1 MKKILAILL
10 KILLPLILILLTMS
24 FIIENI
30 AVKTISNDII
40 TKRIEGYMLDEIINK
55 VDDDKLFEI
64 AEKIE
69 NSKYIEK
76 ITQKYLDAISSN
88 SYNTNYENIDITEE
102 INLILEK
109 DLENELPEDIKNNV
123 INYMSEKS
131 TELQNRLE
139 IGLEEPVIEILN
151 IYSVYTSFTFR
162 ISLIVLC
169 IIDIIGLIL
178 LEKYNSL
185 KSIQIAILI
194 TAILTICLFIAIKLL
209 SPYIE
214 QRLSGGWIDNINL
227 NLMIGFIIV
236 EIVVS
241 IILFILGKKLNKK
254 ESENQ

>member
-1 MKKILAILL
+1 MKKFLAILL
-10 KILLPLILILLTMS
+10 KILLPILLILVTMS

-30 AVKTISNDII
+30 AVKTISNDIV

-76 ITQKYLDAISSN
+76 ITQKYLDVISSN
-88 SYNTNYENIDITEE
+88 SSNTNYENIDITEE

-131 TELQNRLE
+131 AELQSRLE

-151 IYSVYTSFTFR
+151 IYSVYTSFAFR
-162 ISLIVLC
+162 ISLIILC

-236 EIVVS
+236 EIV
-241 IILFILGKKLNKK
+241 IGLILFIVRRKINITTKT
-254 ESENQ
+254 S